1 MLDLAAYACN
11 QPLREL
17 AWGFETMRILMMIA
31 VAFSVSACGTVTR
44 GSNEDVTFNS
54 APPGAKVQ
62 TSTGLV
68 CNATPCTFP
77 ISRKQEFVAT
87 FELQGY
93 HSQQIAVKT
102 EVSGGGAAGMAGNL
116 LVGGVVGIVVDASTG
131 ATLDHSPNPVF
142 ATMAPIHSPK
152 RAAKPRRARK
162 ASASQV

>member
-1 MLDLAAYACN
+1 
-11 QPLREL
+11 
-17 AWGFETMRILMMIA
+17 MRILMTIA
-31 VAFSVSACGTVTR
+31 VALSVSACGTVTR

-54 APPGAKVQ
+54 EPPGAKVL

-77 ISRKQEFVAT
+77 ISRKQEFIAT
-87 FELQGY
+87 FELPGH
-93 HSQQIAVKT
+93 HSQQVAVKT
-102 EVSGGGAAGMAGNL
+102 EVSGGGAAGMAGNI

-142 ATMAPIHSPK
+142 VTMSPVQSPK
-152 RAAKPRRARK
+152 RAAKPRRSRNK

>member
-1 MLDLAAYACN
+1 
-11 QPLREL
+11 
-17 AWGFETMRILMMIA
+17 MRILLVTA
-31 VAFSVSACGTVTR
+31 VALGLSACGTVTR

-54 APPGAKVQ
+54 EPPGAKVQ

-68 CNATPCTFP
+68 CQATPCTFP

-87 FELQGY
+87 FELPGH

-102 EVSGGGAAGMAGNL
+102 EVSGGGAAGMAGNI

-142 ATMAPIHSPK
+142 ATMAPIQKPK
-152 RAAKPRRARK
+152 AGNKARRHRRASSPE
-162 ASASQV
+162 A

>member
-1 MLDLAAYACN
+1 
-11 QPLREL
+11 
-17 AWGFETMRILMMIA
+17 MRILITNA

-54 APPGAKVQ
+54 NPPGAKVQ

-68 CNATPCTFP
+68 CQATPCTFP

-87 FELQGY
+87 FDLPGHQ
-93 HSQQIAVKT
+93 SQQIAVKT
-102 EVSGGGAAGMAGNL
+102 EVSGGGAAGMAGNI

-142 ATMAPIHSPK
+142 ATMEPLQKPK
-152 RAAKPRRARK
+152 AGNKVRRHRRASSPE
-162 ASASQV
+162 A

>member
-1 MLDLAAYACN
+1 
-11 QPLREL
+11 
-17 AWGFETMRILMMIA
+17 MRILMTIA
-31 VAFSVSACGTVTR
+31 VACSVSACGTVTR

-54 APPGAKVQ
+54 EPPGAKVQ

-68 CNATPCTFP
+68 CQATPCTYP

-87 FELQGY
+87 FELPGH

-102 EVSGGGAAGMAGNL
+102 EVSGGGAAGMAGNIL
-116 LVGGVVGIVVDASTG
+116 IGGIVGVVVDASTG

-152 RAAKPRRARK
+152 RAAKPRRSRK
-162 ASASQV
+162 TLGPQV